1 MQYGD
6 RMKFLILIMFFNL
19 IGCSSINFNTN
30 APKHI
35 QNSIRKSVV
44 KSYTNYEV
52 WELRAKQLGYVE
64 AQHCQVDFRENI
76 PSKKS
81 FISSLKVKTQK
92 LGGNG
97 LVFDSCIVSKTA
109 SCNTHTLCRGNAYL
123 VTYE

>member
-6 RMKFLILIMFFNL
+6 RMKFIYFIILFILF
-19 IGCSSINFNTN
+19 GCSSSTYYAGGKGIE
-30 APKHI
+30 
-35 QNSIRKSVV
+35 NSIRKSVV
-44 KSYTNYEV
+44 KSYTNNEV

-97 LVFDSCIVSKTA
+97 LVFDSCIVSRNA
-109 SCNTHTLCRGNAYL
+109 SCNTHTLCRGSAYI